1 MKKTIILKQK
11 PKKTIILTKKP
22 VQVRKAKTK
31 LA

>member
-22 VQVRKAKTK
+22 VQVRKSKAK

>member
-1 MKKTIILKQK
+1 MKKTIMLKQK

-22 VQVRKAKTK
+22 VQVRKTKTK

>member
-22 VQVRKAKTK
+22 VQVRKTKTK